1 MDKETMTFTTARGAS
16 IPLEFYAKFH
26 TKYPMLSGIDLSE
39 IIKSDQ
45 RFQWIST
52 QFRKINGFKIEYC
65 QVKIMPESH
74 CVYNDEQEYH
84 QRYANKMCYLTVV
97 SSDSEPIYDDD
108 LEVNNP
114 AFIRNGKRLRAV
126 LIPEKL

>member
-1 MDKETMTFTTARGAS
+1 MQN
-16 IPLEFYAKFH
+16 H
-26 TKYPMLSGIDLSE
+26 
-39 IIKSDQ
+39 
-45 RFQWIST
+45 
-52 QFRKINGFKIEYC
+52 
-65 QVKIMPESH
+65 VKIMPESH
-74 CVYNDEQEYH
+74 CIYNGEQEYH